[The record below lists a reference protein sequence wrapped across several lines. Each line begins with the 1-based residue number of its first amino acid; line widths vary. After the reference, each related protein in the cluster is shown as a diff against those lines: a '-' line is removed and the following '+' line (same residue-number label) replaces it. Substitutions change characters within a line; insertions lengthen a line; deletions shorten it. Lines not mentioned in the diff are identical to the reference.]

1 MGTHLFTYND
11 PVPERHLATIC
22 QTLADGGVVA
32 YPTDVNWALG
42 CDAGSTKAV
51 ERMRRIKRLHPRS
64 QPFSLIC
71 SSMSMV
77 AKVANLNNQAY
88 KVLRKLLPGPYTI
101 ILRSNRTLA
110 KQIKD
115 NRLNVG
121 VRIPRSQLLQ
131 TITNN
136 FGKPLATTSMLSAD
150 DEPMKFGFEIQQK
163 YGHTLD
169 IVIDLGEEIEPS
181 ETTIIDFTTDQP
193 LVLRKGVG
201 QVDVFL

>member
-1 MGTHLFTYND
+1 MGTHLFTYSN
-11 PVPERHLATIC
+11 PVPARHLDNIC
-22 QTLADGGVVA
+22 RTLTDGGVVA

-51 ERMRRIKRLHPRS
+51 ERMRRIKRLHPRA

-77 AKVANLNNQAY
+77 AKVANLNNRAY
-88 KVLRKLLPGPYTI
+88 KVLKKLLPGPYTI

-121 VRIPRSQLLQ
+121 VRIPNSQLLQ
-131 TITNN
+131 AITDN
-136 FGKPLATTSMLSAD
+136 FGKPLATTSMLGAD
-150 DEPMKFGFEIQQK
+150 DEPLKFGFEIQQK
-163 YGHTLD
+163 YGHALD
-169 IVIDLGEEIEPS
+169 TVIDLGDEIEPN
-181 ETTIIDFTTDQP
+181 ETTIIDFTTDHP

-201 QVDVFL
+201 EVDVFL